1 VQVQLQEKKR
11 HLESILRDM
20 GSLLVAYSGGVDS
33 AFLAVE
39 AARELG
45 DRALAVTAVSPAMP
59 EREIKEASE
68 LARLW
73 GMRHLVIDTDEMS
86 DANYVANGPR
96 RCYYCKI
103 ELYSRLRPIAQA
115 QGIGWIAN
123 GANLDDLGDYR
134 PGLKAANEHG
144 VRSPLVEA
152 RLYKSE
158 IRDLSQELGLP
169 TWDKP
174 ALACLSSRVPYGT
187 PIVLEDLKRID
198 QAEEF
203 LRSLGLRQVRV
214 RHHDKIARIEV
225 SPEEIG
231 LLAQE
236 QIRQQVVDRFRAL
249 GYLYVTLD
257 LAGYRTGSLNEVLK
271 PPKGKPSNY

>member
-1 VQVQLQEKKR
+1 MQVQLQEKKR

-257 LAGYRTGSLNEVLK
+257 LAGYRTGSLNEALK
-271 PPKGKPSNY
+271 PPKGKPANY